1 MATAIAFAK
10 LPLLSSFDGSEPD
23 SWSVLPV
30 SPAKNS
36 SIHPD
41 GELCVLLPSGGVH
54 MGEATLLMRAKMF
67 SASRNLLMRAYDR
80 EYLLFPLS
88 VVEKTEEFDI
98 GRYRILEQL
107 D

>member
-1 MATAIAFAK
+1 
-10 LPLLSSFDGSEPD
+10 
-23 SWSVLPV
+23 
-30 SPAKNS
+30 
-36 SIHPD
+36 
-41 GELCVLLPSGGVH
+41 
-54 MGEATLLMRAKMF
+54 MF